1 MTNKKCIIVLIIILG
16 FLLSIDVESINKT
29 NNKQKNIKE
38 NDTTLKY
45 SKYNFKD

>member
-38 NDTTLKY
+38 NGTTLKY
-45 SKYNFKD
+45 SKYDFKD

>member
-29 NNKQKNIKE
+29 NNKQNIKE

-45 SKYNFKD
+45 SKYDFKD